1 MFSKASGKKVHAV
14 IMDQLKEIEG
24 TMLKFESFLTAATAK
39 GTPVETLR
47 ALAKSVDL
55 AEDAA
60 DEYLSK
66 MIYSLGGTFL
76 PSTKEDLI
84 AVASS
89 CDKIANRCESA
100 AKMIVLQKYA
110 FPADFAEELNKI
122 CKITHEQFSVLT
134 QCIGMLFSNFGDL
147 LEDHS
152 ILDKIHT
159 YEHQVDVIED
169 SLKERVFDMDIE
181 LAYKMQTVAVLSEI
195 ADIADIIEDVADKIQ
210 ILLITRKA

>member
-1 MFSKASGKKVHAV
+1 MFSKASGKKVYAV
-14 IMDQLKEIEG
+14 IMDQLKEIEK
-24 TMLKFESFLTAATAK
+24 TLVEFESFLTAVTAK
-39 GTPVETLR
+39 DTPVGTLK
-47 ALAKSVDL
+47 ALAKNVDL

-84 AVASS
+84 SIATS

-100 AKMIVLQKYA
+100 AKMIVLQKFV
-110 FPADFAEELNKI
+110 FPDDFSKEIDEI
-122 CKITHEQFSVLT
+122 CKITRKQFDVLT
-134 QCIGMLFSNFGDL
+134 ECIGMLFSNFGDL
-147 LEDHS
+147 LADHS

-169 SLKERVFDMDIE
+169 SLKERVFELDIE
-181 LAYKMQTVAVLSEI
+181 LAYKTQAARMISEI
-195 ADIADIIEDVADKIQ
+195 ADIADIIEDVSDKIQ
-210 ILLITRKA
+210 IILITRKT